1 MSDQEY
7 RELLRRYHS
16 GDVILDEHL
25 IRIGIRNSFSL
36 LRMQQDGLPW
46 VEVKKHLNL
55 INQNILAPDEVKL
68 YKEMVLQTTNWHSD
82 FVNRPEF
89 FVPGAAESWGGS
101 WPGNMLSMSIYFT
114 RFDYP
119 DTTGMSPRKIRKKK
133 LDTAERQWTHFSGDQ
148 WGTGVR
154 IAFWGSDD
162 GGMERD
168 LVTQN
173 HSRTI
178 QISTDY
184 PESIV
189 ILDDIL
195 RRLPNPL
202 TQRWLRDNGFT
213 NA

>member
-16 GDVILDEHL
+16 GDVILAEHL
-25 IRIGIRNSFSL
+25 IRIGTRNSFSL

-46 VEVKKHLNL
+46 AEVKKHLNL

-68 YKEMVLQTTNWHSD
+68 YKEMVLQTTSWHPE
-82 FVNRPEF
+82 FVNRCEF
-89 FVPGAAESWGGS
+89 FVPGAPESWGG
-101 WPGNMLSMSIYFT
+101 WPGDMLSMAIYFT

-119 DTTGMSPRKIRKKK
+119 STEGMSPRKIRKKK
-133 LDTAERQWTHFSGDQ
+133 LDIAAKEWTHFSGDQ
-148 WGTGVR
+148 WGTGTR
-154 IAFWGSDD
+154 IAFWGS

-168 LVTQN
+168 LVTQD

-178 QISTDY
+178 RIPTDY
-184 PESIV
+184 PESIA